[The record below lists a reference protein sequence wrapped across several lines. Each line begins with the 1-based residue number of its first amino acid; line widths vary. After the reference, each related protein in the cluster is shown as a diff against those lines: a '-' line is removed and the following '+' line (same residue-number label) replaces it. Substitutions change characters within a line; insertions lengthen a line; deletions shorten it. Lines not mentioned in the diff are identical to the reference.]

1 MASEGGRSAHAASS
15 HSPSDSRLKLPLLAL
30 DIGGRRIGVAVCD
43 RLGLSA
49 RGIACLNRKDRG
61 WTNQAARLAREYGCN
76 GIVIGLPK
84 NMDGS
89 EGPQA
94 ADARAAAEELVGKLD
109 LPIAFQD
116 ERLSTWT
123 AKERLFAQGLS
134 EKKVRERL
142 DQTAAAVILEDF
154 LSAHAELARSGE

>member
-1 MASEGGRSAHAASS
+1 MSRASQGGVS
-15 HSPSDSRLKLPLLAL
+15 LPLLAL
-30 DIGGRRIGVAVCD
+30 DIGGKRIGVAVCD

-49 RGIACLNRKDRG
+49 RGIACLHRNDPG
-61 WTNQAARLAREYGCN
+61 WTKQAARLAGEYGCR
-76 GIVIGLPK
+76 GVVIGLPK

-89 EGPQA
+89 EGAQA
-94 ADARAAAEELVGKLD
+94 ADARAAAAELAAALD
-109 LPIAFQD
+109 LPQVFQD

-154 LSAHAELARSGE
+154 LSAHPGLGRSGG